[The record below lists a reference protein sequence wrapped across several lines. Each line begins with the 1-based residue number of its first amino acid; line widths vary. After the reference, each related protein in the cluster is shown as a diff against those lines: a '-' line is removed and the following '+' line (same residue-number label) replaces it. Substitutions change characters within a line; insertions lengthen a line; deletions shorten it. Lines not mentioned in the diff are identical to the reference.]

1 MINKFR
7 LFQISATMSSPPP
20 RPSAQSR
27 LTTKVPYAQYAPP
40 QARPAADPVLAS
52 IVARLK
58 AEVSQQAGSGDRG
71 QVPGHVQHNRPVQEA
86 VYDPFSRYH
95 TRETVGGGRKAPS
108 QKVDRTSTT
117 AATTCICNRPRQ
129 LVMCQHCG
137 ETFEGR
143 VKMICPSHPSVT
155 YLLDVVACKG
165 CKMDNIEALREFP
178 ISSKQ

>member
-1 MINKFR
+1 
-7 LFQISATMSSPPP
+7 MSTPTP

-40 QARPAADPVLAS
+40 QTRPAADPVLAN

-58 AEVSQQAGSGDRG
+58 AEVDQQASGGDLRP
-71 QVPGHVQHNRPVQEA
+71 VPGHVQQNRPVQEA

-95 TRETVGGGRKAPS
+95 TRETALMGGGRKAPS
-108 QKVDRTSTT
+108 QKVDRISTT
-117 AATTCICNRPRQ
+117 AATTCVCNRPRQ

-143 VKMICPSHPSVT
+143 VKLICPSHPSVT

-178 ISSKQ
+178 ISSSK